1 MMKKR
6 KPGAAVVVLAL
17 AMLTAT
23 VAFGRPAAGSLSVA
37 APARVAM
44 MSIRGTKMVQGFF
57 RKLVGAYVLA
67 RFVVELGDSHQP
79 VSSSRECNNLRVQI
93 NRTDVPSVVSV
104 KAELD

>member
-67 RFVVELGDSHQP
+67 RFVVTELLEHRDGNGDRAVLALES
-79 VSSSRECNNLRVQI
+79 VERLEDSSRERHV
-93 NRTDVPSVVSV
+93 
-104 KAELD
+104 